1 MSNISELSDLGL
13 SIKGDIIRKGSS
25 SWEVGSNKLGD
36 LSDATISSQS
46 NNQVVAWDQ
55 SSGKWVNANIST
67 LIALTSYLEGLS
79 DDSSPELAA
88 NLDGGGF
95 QIDDLKRL
103 IIESSSGHT
112 NSSLSISNN
121 GVGGQETFI
130 LKKTT
135 TTESPLSSPPDN
147 MLLIGGLSGEGSGK
161 IGVPD
166 DGILFYSLDL
176 IGIKNNDPT
185 VSAVWHQQGAFY
197 RDDNLTTPVAVA
209 GATITE
215 EISGVTGSLGDWDFD
230 VRVNGTDSISVYVE
244 GGTDGEQILWTAC
257 LRVTT
262 AIG

>member
-1 MSNISELSDLGL
+1 MSNISELSALGS
-13 SIKGDIIRKGSS
+13 SIKGDVIRKGSS
-25 SWEVGSNKLGD
+25 AWEVGGNKLGD
-36 LSDATISSQS
+36 LSDSIISSQL

-55 SSGKWVNANIST
+55 SSGRWVNASIADLIT
-67 LIALTSYLEGLS
+67 LTGYLEGLS
-79 DDSSPELAA
+79 DDTSPELAA
-88 NLDGGGF
+88 NLDAGGF

-103 IIESSSGHT
+103 IVESSSGHT

-130 LKKTT
+130 LKGTT
-135 TTESPLSSPPDN
+135 TTTSTLSDPPDK
-147 MLLIGGLSGEGSGK
+147 MLLIGGLPEGSGK
-161 IGVPD
+161 IEVPD
-166 DGILFYSLDL
+166 DGVLFYSLDL
-176 IGIKNNDPT
+176 IGIKNDDPT

-197 RDDNLTTPVAVA
+197 RDGSTVAIA

-215 EISGVTGSLGDWDFD
+215 EISGVTGSLGDWNFG

-244 GGTDGEQILWTAC
+244 GGTSDEQILWTAC